1 MTHMV
6 ARLEKTQNGFT
17 IPLTTEMVEALQLAE
32 GSVVEVLPVTVPA
45 EEPRPQIQYASVE
58 EVMQA
63 YRDTLPQHEAAYREL
78 AK

>member
-1 MTHMV
+1 MV
-6 ARLEKTQNGFT
+6 ARLEKTQHGFA
-17 IPLTTEMVEALQLAE
+17 IPLTREMVETLQLTE
-32 GSVVEVLPVTVPA
+32 GSAVEVSAVTVPA
-45 EEPRPQIQYASVE
+45 DVPQSQVRYASVD

>member
-1 MTHMV
+1 MV
-6 ARLEKTQNGFT
+6 ARLEKTQHGFA
-17 IPLTTEMVEALQLAE
+17 IPLTAEMVETLQLAE
-32 GSVVEVLPVTVPA
+32 GSAVEVSPVSAPA
-45 EEPRPQIQYASVE
+45 EGPRPQVRYASVE